1 MAIVTLDDI
10 TKIDVASAQYIQGT
24 NDEMIAAEIN
34 GVIVHVPVN
43 TSVTE
48 YRAIQEWV
56 ALGNTIADAP
66 TE

>member
-1 MAIVTLDDI
+1 MAIVTIDEI
-10 TKIDVASAQYIQGT
+10 TKIDVESAQYIQGT
-24 NDEMIAAEIN
+24 DDQMISAQIN

-56 ALGNTIADAP
+56 ALGNTIADA
-66 TE
+66 E